1 MPTARFTTTILS
13 NVEATTP
20 LELRSATRADVAAIA
35 AMQKASLLETY
46 EPFLGRA
53 AVEEFIAEGQVERY
67 FEEHWHQATV
77 ATSGGEIEGVA
88 VLVGAV
94 LDLIWVRPESRSQGI
109 GAALLRAAESMA
121 AVEGNVLT
129 LEVWD
134 VNQRAVAFYERS
146 GFSVIAT
153 TEDRETGLDKLLMR
167 KKLPRSARVHIK
179 R

>member
-13 NVEATTP
+13 RVEATTP
-20 LELRSATRADVAAIA
+20 LEIRSATCADVAAIA

-109 GAALLRAAESMA
+109 GAALPRAAESMA

-134 VNQRAVAFYERS
+134 VDQRAVGCYEGA
-146 GFSVIAT
+146 GFAVSAA

-167 KKLPRSARVHIK
+167 KKLPRSARVHI
-179 R
+179 RR

>member
-1 MPTARFTTTILS
+1 MPTARFITTILS
-13 NVEATTP
+13 NLEATTH
-20 LELRSATRADVAAIA
+20 LELRSAKRADVAAIA

-46 EPFLGRA
+46 EPFVGRA

-67 FEEHWHQATV
+67 VEEHWHQATV

-109 GAALLRAAESMA
+109 GAALLRAVESRV
-121 AVEGNVLT
+121 VESNLLT

-153 TEDRETGLDKLLMR
+153 TEDRETDLDKLLMR
-167 KKLPRSARVHIK
+167 KKLPRSARVHS
-179 R
+179 RR